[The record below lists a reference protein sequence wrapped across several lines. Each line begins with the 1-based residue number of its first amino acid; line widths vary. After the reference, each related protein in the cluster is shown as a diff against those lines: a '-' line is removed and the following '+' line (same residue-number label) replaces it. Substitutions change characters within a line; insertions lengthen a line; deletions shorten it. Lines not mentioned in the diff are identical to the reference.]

1 MEFEK
6 ISLKHKERAEAC
18 LCETPYGI
26 SESCFV
32 SLFLWGEVYHTE
44 VAFQDG
50 LLFVRVG
57 EDGCFRYM
65 MPMGNGDLSHGLS
78 LILDDA
84 KKMGCIPRLIAVTD
98 EMRERL
104 ESVCPDTF
112 SYEEAR
118 DSFDYIYDPK
128 ELATLSGKKFHQ
140 KKGHVNRFRKEYGDR
155 FCYERITRENLADV
169 IAFQEKWL
177 LQNID
182 RAESLKAEQKM
193 LRSLFANYF
202 TLGVI
207 GGLLRV
213 DGSVVAYSVGTRLCR
228 ETMLIQVE
236 KGDIAYH
243 GVYQMINQ
251 QFVEHNCADVTYL
264 NREDDAGVEGLR
276 KAKLSYQPI
285 FLMRKYVARWKQ

>member
-6 ISLKHKERAEAC
+6 ISLKHKEKAEVH

-26 SESCFV
+26 SESSFT

-44 VAFQDG
+44 VAFEDG
-50 LLFVRVG
+50 LMFVRVG

-65 MPMGNGDLSHGLS
+65 MPMGNGDLHHGLS
-78 LILDDA
+78 LVLEDA
-84 KKMGCIPRLIAVTD
+84 KKAGCEPRLIAVTD
-98 EMRERL
+98 EMQKRL
-104 ESVCPDTF
+104 ESVAPDTF
-112 SYEEAR
+112 LYEEAR

-128 ELATLSGKKFHQ
+128 ELMTLSGKKFHQ

-155 FCYERITRENLADV
+155 FCYEAITRENLADV
-169 IAFQEKWL
+169 IAFQEKWF
-177 LQNID
+177 QKNVE
-182 RAESLKAEQKM
+182 RRKSLEAEQKM
-193 LRSLFANYF
+193 LQKLFTNYF
-202 TLGVI
+202 DLGMI

-213 DGSVVAYSVGTRLCR
+213 DGAVVAYSVGTRLCKQ
-228 ETMLIQVE
+228 TMLVQVE

-251 QFVEHNCADVTYL
+251 QFTEHNCADVTYL

-285 FLMRKYVARWKQ
+285 FLMRKYVAKWKQ